1 MEKISEKKCDIV
13 KKLILE
19 QRRRKMKLINK
30 VKHLVIEVRLTQKKN
45 KNDFNELAFLRNSQ
59 NHFRSDQI
67 QIFA

>member
-1 MEKISEKKCDIV
+1 MEKISEKKCDIA

-45 KNDFNELAFLRNSQ
+45 KNDFNELAFLRNCQ

>member
-1 MEKISEKKCDIV
+1 
-13 KKLILE
+13 
-19 QRRRKMKLINK
+19 MKLINK

-45 KNDFNELAFLRNSQ
+45 KNDFNELAFIRNSQ